1 MGLGEKNEE
10 KGEKGKNK
18 DKREIFSP
26 CGSKIDF
33 FGREGGGNNMIHL
46 HNIGRPVLSLNKV
59 GNESLVC
66 RTIQYLA
73 STGHKSE
80 SFINRQTFTR

>member
-1 MGLGEKNEE
+1 MGLGNKNKK
-10 KGEKGKNK
+10 KGEREKIKTK
-18 DKREIFSP
+18 EIFSP

-33 FGREGGGNNMIHL
+33 SGRGGGNNMIHL
-46 HNIGRPVLSLNKV
+46 HNIGTPVISLNKV